1 MIELKIMKR
10 LMGIVPLLN
19 AINIGIIPEKCQ
31 GKIDLDL
38 YVSLLKR
45 YCRSGTNLIDCL
57 SCGGMLKSVS

>member
-31 GKIDLDL
+31 GKIDLVKSKFVLIGKVEKKIYDL
-38 YVSLLKR
+38 PQTHADKR
-45 YCRSGTNLIDCL
+45 R
-57 SCGGMLKSVS
+57 